1 MKEVYLYF
9 RTQATLGDDDSSAD
23 SKCFPLS
30 KLTGMVPTADDT
42 LTLFFQPVIMKEKVQ
57 FDHDGDSTTSVI
69 NDKVVCTI
77 AANDHADTIAA
88 LSRLFAGAAT
98 GGIHQDGFIV
108 VADDLAGTYAVSAVT
123 ALSTIT
129 VTAS

>member
-1 MKEVYLYF
+1 
-9 RTQATLGDDDSSAD
+9 
-23 SKCFPLS
+23 
-30 KLTGMVPTADDT
+30 MVPTADDT

-77 AANDHADTIAA
+77 GTNDHADAIAA

-98 GGIHQDGFIV
+98 GGVHQDGFIV
-108 VADDLAGTYAVSAVT
+108 VADDLAGTYAVSEVT